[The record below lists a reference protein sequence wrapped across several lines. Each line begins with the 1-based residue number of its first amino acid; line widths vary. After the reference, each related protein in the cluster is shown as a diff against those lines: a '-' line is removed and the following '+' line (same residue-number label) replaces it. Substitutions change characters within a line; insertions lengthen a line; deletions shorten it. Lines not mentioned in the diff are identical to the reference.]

1 MYSLYSGLYSKI
13 SMYEALCTDTHCVTA
28 LHSYT
33 VLYSYTAL
41 HIIQL
46 YSAIVH
52 YNLYSTPLV
61 EHRPHAR
68 RQCCEWRAAAVG
80 WWVPAE
86 PPALR
91 LDPRA
96 APVMPP
102 PLTPSGS
109 VNIGS
114 SSRLAPPRAPLDK

>member
-41 HIIQL
+41 SYTIH
-46 YSAIVH
+46 
-52 YNLYSTPLV
+52 NLYSTPLV

-91 LDPRA
+91 LDP
-96 APVMPP
+96 
-102 PLTPSGS
+102 
-109 VNIGS
+109 
-114 SSRLAPPRAPLDK
+114 APLR

>member
-13 SMYEALCTDTHCVTA
+13 SMYKALCTDTHCVTA

-91 LDPRA
+91 LDPARSGNA
-96 APVMPP
+96 S
-102 PLTPSGS
+102 PLSRHQGPSTALRQGS
-109 VNIGS
+109 
-114 SSRLAPPRAPLDK
+114 APPRAPLDK